1 MTYKTSEIMLMVD
14 EVKTNDIPTAFMRE
28 RVALGGHLCRDNVPV
43 QSLKLVLVDD
53 GEEQVAV
60 SCRSPRR
67 RHDGDDFRQSGYCDC
82 LRVI

>member
-1 MTYKTSEIMLMVD
+1 MTHKSSEIMLMVD
-14 EVKTNDIPTAFMRE
+14 EAKINDIPAALMRDL
-28 RVALGGHLCRDNVPV
+28 VVLGGHLCSDNVPV

-67 RHDGDDFRQSGYCDC
+67 RHDCDDCC
-82 LRVI
+82 